1 MNDEYHNLISK
12 IGYSSLISQ
21 SLSLKKTPLKES
33 PKKKIYHEQEIFSK
47 SQKSYFKKS

>member
-1 MNDEYHNLISK
+1 MNDEYHNLILK
-12 IGYSSLISQ
+12 QVTHRLSLHNS
-21 SLSLKKTPLKES
+21 SLKKTPLKES